1 MTRMV
6 LIDAA
11 YGFADAISEI
21 REIRGRSLPADNL
34 PVHTFG
40 VVAWPAV
47 AIWYNGCS

>member
-21 REIRGRSLPADNL
+21 REIRGRSLPADNM
-34 PVHTFG
+34 PVHTWQDSRPHPG
-40 VVAWPAV
+40 Q
-47 AIWYNGCS
+47 